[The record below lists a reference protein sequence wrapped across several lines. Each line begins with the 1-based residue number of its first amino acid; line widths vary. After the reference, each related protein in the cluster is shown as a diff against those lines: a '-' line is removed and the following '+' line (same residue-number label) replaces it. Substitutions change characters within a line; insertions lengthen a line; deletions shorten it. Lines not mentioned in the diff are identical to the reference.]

1 MFVHHNIAD
10 LYRTL
15 NLPADEEIDFTFL
28 SIPAIHPHLPYK
40 SPVMRAN
47 YFAFILNIK
56 GTGVYCLDDQRFP
69 FDDGTLYFAN
79 PGHVKAYELTKSDD
93 AFIVA
98 LSERFLREHVSTDIY
113 IEFPFLLAETAAP
126 RKLDDN
132 DFAEFRELYAHIGS
146 EFNRISEYKAK
157 ILGSLLRVL
166 LLKMKEKFWPAYD
179 PLEEGNRNSR
189 IVTTFKQLLES
200 EFRKLLENGHT
211 IGKIQAA
218 DFAGKMNLHPNY
230 LNSVIKTKTGRT
242 VNDWLS
248 DRTLL
253 LAKSLLMTTNLSAKE
268 IAYKLG
274 YSEPTHFS
282 RFFKKHT
289 QLSPGAF
296 RKSVPVH
303 ADI

>member
-10 LYRTL
+10 LYRAL
-15 NLPADEEIDFTFL
+15 NLPAEEEIDFSIL
-28 SIPAIHPHLPYK
+28 SIPAIHPQFPYK

-47 YFAFILNIK
+47 YFAFILNIE
-56 GTGVYCLDDQRFP
+56 GSGFYCLDDHRFP
-69 FDDGTLYFAN
+69 FNDRTFYFAN
-79 PGHVKAYELTKSDD
+79 PGHVKSYELTKSDD
-93 AFIVA
+93 AYIVA
-98 LSERFLREHVSTDIY
+98 LSERFLREHVDTDIY
-113 IEFPFLLAETAAP
+113 REFPFLLAETAAP
-126 RKLDDN
+126 RKLDDEA
-132 DFAEFRELYAHIGS
+132 FAEFRELYAHIEA
-146 EFNRISEYKAK
+146 EFTRNSEYKVK

-179 PLEEGNRNSR
+179 PLDEGNRNSR

-218 DFAGKMNLHPNY
+218 DFAEKMNLHPNY
-230 LNSVIKTKTGRT
+230 LNSVIKSKTGRT

-248 DRTLL
+248 DRALQV
-253 LAKSLLMTTNLSAKE
+253 AKSLLMTTSLSAKE

-282 RFFKKHT
+282 RFFRKHT
-289 QLSPGAF
+289 QLSPVAY
-296 RKSVPVH
+296 RKSVAVH
-303 ADI
+303 AGI